1 MIENVIHLSKS
12 KYCRAIQCK
21 KILWLDKY
29 REEEKII
36 KASENILNNGTKVGE
51 LARGLF
57 GNYTNIPYNKD
68 LSKMIED
75 TKYAIENKVNI
86 ITEASFNYNNNFCS
100 VDILKNN
107 QESLEIYEV
116 KSSTHIDE
124 IYIDDASYQ
133 YYVLSSLGYNVKKV
147 SIVYVN
153 NQYIRHGEL
162 ELNKLFNIEDITEIA
177 KDKYDEIK
185 ENIGQINLYMN
196 TYKENN
202 EPQELIGMQCTKPY
216 PCEYWEYCTK
226 NLPKPNVFDIYGGMR
241 TDKKF
246 EKYYEGKISFKD
258 LQYENLNPKYLEQI
272 DFEINNKE
280 PKIEKEPIKELLNS
294 LKYPLYF
301 IDFETIQL
309 AIPEYDGTKPYQQL
323 PFQYSLH
330 IIEKEGAPI
339 QHKEFLAEIDDK
351 DFLRH
356 FAESMIKDIPQNG
369 SVIVYN
375 MSFEHSRINEL
386 GEIFPDL
393 KQELMRINNNMVDFL
408 PPFKNRHYYM
418 KEMEGSASIKKVL
431 PALYPDAPELNYH
444 NLPVVHNGEE
454 ASATFLS
461 LQGKSKQ
468 EQEELRKG
476 LLVYCELDTYAMVK
490 IWEKLKKVVKE
501 NNNGII

>member
-1 MIENVIHLSKS
+1 MVKSISHLSKI
-12 KYCRAIQCK
+12 KYCKAVQCK

-29 REEEKII
+29 KEEEKIT
-36 KASENILNNGTKVGE
+36 KANESILNNGTEIGK

-57 GNYTNIPYNKD
+57 GEYVNIQYNTD
-68 LSKMIED
+68 LSKMLQDTQTVIED
-75 TKYAIENKVNI
+75 KVKI

-100 VDILKNN
+100 VDILRNKPDG
-107 QESLEIYEV
+107 LEIYEV
-116 KSSTHIDE
+116 KSSTEIND
-124 IYIDDASYQ
+124 IYIADASYQ

-153 NQYIRHGEL
+153 NQYIRHGKL
-162 ELNKLFNIEDITEIA
+162 ELNKLFNIEDVTEIA
-177 KDKYDEIK
+177 RNKMDEIK
-185 ENIGQINLYMN
+185 ENINQINLYMN

-202 EPQELIGMQCTKPY
+202 EPKEQIGMHCVNPY
-216 PCEYWEYCTK
+216 FCEYWEYCTR
-226 NLPKPNVFDIYGGMR
+226 NLPKPNVFDIKGGMR
-241 TDKKF
+241 TKQKF
-246 EKYYEGKISFKD
+246 EKYYEGKISFQD
-258 LQYENLNPKYLEQI
+258 LQYENLNSKYLEQI

-280 PKIEKEPIKELLNS
+280 PKIEKRPIKKLLDS

-301 IDFETIQL
+301 IDFETVQL
-309 AIPEYDGTKPYQQL
+309 AIPEYEGTKPFQQL

-356 FAESMIKDIPQNG
+356 FAESMIKDIPKNG

-386 GEIFPDL
+386 EKMFPDL
-393 KQELMRINNNMVDFL
+393 KPELMKINNNMVDFL
-408 PPFKNRHYYM
+408 LPFKKRQYYM

-431 PALYPDAPELNYH
+431 PALYPDDPELNYH

-461 LQGKSKQ
+461 LKGRSKQ
-468 EQEELRKG
+468 EQERIRKG
-476 LLVYCELDTYAMVK
+476 LLVYCGLDTYAMVK
-490 IWEKLKKVVKE
+490 IWEKLKEIVK
-501 NNNGII
+501 

>member
-1 MIENVIHLSKS
+1 MLKNINHLSKS

-21 KILWLDKY
+21 KILWLDRYK
-29 REEEKII
+29 EEEKIS

-51 LARGLF
+51 LARGIF
-57 GNYTNIPYNKD
+57 GDYTNIQYNPD
-68 LSKMIED
+68 LSKMIHD

-107 QESLEIYEV
+107 QDGLEIYEV
-116 KSSTHIDE
+116 KSSTQISD

-177 KDKYDEIK
+177 KNKYEEIK
-185 ENIGQINLYMN
+185 ENIDQINLYMN

-226 NLPKPNVFDIYGGMR
+226 NLPKPNVFDIYGGMH

-246 EKYYEGKISFKD
+246 EKYYEGKISFED

-272 DFEINNKE
+272 DFEINNKA

-301 IDFETIQL
+301 IDFETFQL
-309 AIPEYDGTKPYQQL
+309 AIPEYEGTKPYQQL

-351 DFLRH
+351 NFLRH
-356 FAESMIKDIPQNG
+356 FAESMITNMPKNG

-375 MSFEHSRINEL
+375 KRFEHSRINEI
-386 GEIFPDL
+386 GEMFPDL
-393 KQELMRINNNMVDFL
+393 KQELMRINDNMVDFM
-408 PPFKNRHYYM
+408 PPFKNRQYYM

-431 PALYPDAPELNYH
+431 PALYPDDPELNYH

-468 EQEELRKG
+468 EQEEIRKG

-490 IWEKLKKVVKE
+490 IWEKLKEVIKKDDLY
-501 NNNGII
+501 

>member
-1 MIENVIHLSKS
+1 M
-12 KYCRAIQCK
+12 
-21 KILWLDKY
+21 
-29 REEEKII
+29 
-36 KASENILNNGTKVGE
+36 
-51 LARGLF
+51 
-57 GNYTNIPYNKD
+57 
-68 LSKMIED
+68 
-75 TKYAIENKVNI
+75 
-86 ITEASFNYNNNFCS
+86 
-100 VDILKNN
+100 
-107 QESLEIYEV
+107 
-116 KSSTHIDE
+116 
-124 IYIDDASYQ
+124 YI
-133 YYVLSSLGYNVKKV
+133 
-147 SIVYVN
+147 N
-153 NQYIRHGEL
+153 NQYILQGEL

-177 KDKYDEIK
+177 KNKYNEVK
-185 ENIGQINLYMN
+185 ENIEKINKYIN
-196 TYKENN
+196 NHNKDN
-202 EPQELIGMQCTKPY
+202 EPEEQIGERCIKPY
-216 PCEYWEYCTK
+216 FCKYWEYCTK
-226 NLPKPNVFDIYGGMR
+226 SLPKPNVFDIHGGMHI
-241 TDKKF
+241 KQKF

-258 LQYENLNPKYLEQI
+258 LQHEKLNPKYLEQI

-280 PKIEKEPIKELLNS
+280 PKIEKEEIKELLNS

-301 IDFETIQL
+301 IDFETFQL
-309 AIPEYDGTKPYQQL
+309 AIPEYEGTKPYQQL

-330 IIEKEGAPI
+330 IIEKEGTSI

-408 PPFKNRHYYM
+408 PPFKKRQYYM

-431 PALYPDAPELNYH
+431 PALYPDDPELNYH

-468 EQEELRKG
+468 EQEKLRKG

-490 IWEKLKKVVKE
+490 IWEKLKEVVKKD
-501 NNNGII
+501 

>member
-1 MIENVIHLSKS
+1 M
-12 KYCRAIQCK
+12 
-21 KILWLDKY
+21 
-29 REEEKII
+29 
-36 KASENILNNGTKVGE
+36 
-51 LARGLF
+51 
-57 GNYTNIPYNKD
+57 
-68 LSKMIED
+68 
-75 TKYAIENKVNI
+75 
-86 ITEASFNYNNNFCS
+86 
-100 VDILKNN
+100 
-107 QESLEIYEV
+107 
-116 KSSTHIDE
+116 
-124 IYIDDASYQ
+124 
-133 YYVLSSLGYNVKKV
+133 
-147 SIVYVN
+147 YVN

-177 KDKYDEIK
+177 KNKYDEIK
-185 ENIGQINLYMN
+185 ENIAQINLYMN

-216 PCEYWEYCTK
+216 PCEYWEHCTK
-226 NLPKPNVFDIYGGMR
+226 NLPKPNVFDIYGGMH

-246 EKYYEGKISFKD
+246 EKYYEGKISFED

-272 DFEINNKE
+272 DFEINNKA

-309 AIPEYDGTKPYQQL
+309 AIPEYEGTKPYQQL

-356 FAESMIKDIPQNG
+356 FAESMIKDIPNNG

-386 GEIFPDL
+386 GEMFPDL
-393 KQELMRINNNMVDFL
+393 KQELMRINNNMVDFM
-408 PPFKNRHYYM
+408 PPFKNRQYYM

-431 PALYPDAPELNYH
+431 PALYPDDPELNYH

-490 IWEKLKKVVKE
+490 IWEKLKEVVKE